1 MVALAW
7 RVSLFLFALAVF
19 SPSWAVAALSSK
31 ELPQSYCSLG
41 KEIGYPTRP
50 YNNVTVGCASNMVD
64 LTGGPGRNG
73 MRNNLAFYVMGDYD
87 NPRQLMR
94 ISLILNVNNEKA
106 KAAGHA
112 EVARVA
118 GRLAVLLDGDEK
130 KKVERM
136 ILAGK
141 KGVIKGDS
149 WRTEIKIEKW
159 PTGLGHDVTVYFH
172 PIK

>member
-73 MRNNLAFYVMGDYD
+73 MRNNLAFYVMGD
-87 NPRQLMR
+87 
-94 ISLILNVNNEKA
+94 
-106 KAAGHA
+106 
-112 EVARVA
+112 
-118 GRLAVLLDGDEK
+118 
-130 KKVERM
+130 
-136 ILAGK
+136 
-141 KGVIKGDS
+141 
-149 WRTEIKIEKW
+149 
-159 PTGLGHDVTVYFH
+159 
-172 PIK
+172 